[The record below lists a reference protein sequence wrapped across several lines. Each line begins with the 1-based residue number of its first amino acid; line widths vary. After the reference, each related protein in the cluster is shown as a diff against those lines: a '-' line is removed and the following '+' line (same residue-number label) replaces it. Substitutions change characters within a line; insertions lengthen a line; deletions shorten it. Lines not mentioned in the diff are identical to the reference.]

1 MYLKYTMQ
9 PKEENTPRT
18 PEANA
23 KYVIKTIKDY
33 VQASPAN
40 RLPSFNNEPIFDEP
54 LIGFASG
61 DDPLFEEYK
70 RTVDKFHFTPQE
82 AFDSAMRVR
91 GASPA
96 TPAPLSVISF
106 VLPISHATRLSLRRE
121 SKVPSLRWN
130 HTRFQGQDFISDLC
144 RHVIAGIEST
154 GHLAVAPEFEKSFA
168 MKNTDKGYVSNW
180 SQRHIAYAAG
190 LGTFSL
196 NDGFITP
203 RGMAMR
209 CGSIVTDLP
218 LPASQRPYKNH
229 LSNCLF
235 YRNGSCRRCI
245 QRCPAGA
252 ISEKGHDKIK
262 CLEYLFNGTKSAL
275 QEMGR
280 YEGYLGYYPACGM
293 CQTKVPCESMIP
305 PDINY
310 PAHGQQP

>member
-1 MYLKYTMQ
+1 MYLKHAMEFN
-9 PKEENTPRT
+9 KRRT
-18 PEANA
+18 PESN
-23 KYVIKTIKDY
+23 VIYLIQTIKDY
-33 VQASPAN
+33 VQVSPAN

-54 LIGFASG
+54 LIGFARG
-61 DDPLFEEYK
+61 DDPLFEAYK
-70 RTVDKFHFTPQE
+70 QTADSQHLTPQE
-82 AFDSAMRVR
+82 AFSAAARDR
-91 GASPA
+91 GATT
-96 TPAPLSVISF
+96 TPGQLSVISF
-106 VLPISHATRLSLRRE
+106 VLPISRATRLSLRRE

-130 HTRFQGQDFISDLC
+130 HTRFQGQDFIIDLC
-144 RHVIAGIEST
+144 RHIITKIESL
-154 GHLAVAPEFEKSFA
+154 GHIAVAPELEKNFA
-168 MKNTDKGYVSNW
+168 MKNTEKGYVSNW
-180 SQRHIAYAAG
+180 SQRHAAYAAG

-203 RGMAMR
+203 KGMAMR
-209 CGSIVTDLP
+209 CGSVVTDLP
-218 LPASQRPYKNH
+218 LAASPRPYKNH

-235 YRNGSCRRCI
+235 YRNGTCGRCI

-262 CLEYLFNGTKSAL
+262 CLEYLFNGTRSAL

-310 PAHGQQP
+310 PKPEQQP